1 MKRRRFK
8 EGVLILSTVVAVL
21 AAGQPAGAEYPPA
34 AGTWTWGA
42 GGAVH
47 FEIDS
52 FGIQGQG
59 IYGFNDQIRFAP
71 SATFF
76 FDDAWFAFDGDVQYV
91 FPLESA
97 SPLLFGF
104 GGLDIT
110 TDFDHTEVGLNLGAG
125 LETRLSENLGG
136 ELKLK
141 YVISDLDGFVLSFG
155 VLF

>member
-1 MKRRRFK
+1 MKNRRFK
-8 EGVLILSTVVAVL
+8 GAILVLSTVLTAL
-21 AAGQPAGAEYPPA
+21 AAGGPARAEFPPA

-47 FEIDS
+47 FEVDS

-59 IYGFNDQIRFAP
+59 IYGFNDQVRIAP

-76 FDDAWFAFDGDVQYV
+76 FDDAWFTFDGDVQYV
-91 FPLESA
+91 FPIESA
-97 SPLLFGF
+97 SPIVFGF

-125 LETRLSENLGG
+125 LETRLSASLGG